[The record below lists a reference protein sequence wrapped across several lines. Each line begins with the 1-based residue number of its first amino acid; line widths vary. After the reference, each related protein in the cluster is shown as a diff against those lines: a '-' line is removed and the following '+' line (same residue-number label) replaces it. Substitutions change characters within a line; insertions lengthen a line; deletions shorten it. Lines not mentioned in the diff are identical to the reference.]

1 MGLFCC
7 DVEKINVSW
16 KVKGLHLQNK
26 LIFLLRKEQR
36 HVLFGKKKCI
46 LLRNDCVVVCSISL
60 HITLVHTHKR
70 TPKHNIRVLCSFG
83 KGKYI
88 LSLFFLHAFCWNQ
101 FYHCKSCCHHPVQ
114 FVEGRWILKNKS
126 TIIVLLKTMITF
138 IVDCWFPNGQH
149 LDNVANFA
157 NTFICFTPH

>member
-1 MGLFCC
+1 MQFTGIWEKSKCWYIFIGTKDRDGVILLWNLKNVC

-16 KVKGLHLQNK
+16 KLKGLHLPNK

-36 HVLFGKKKCI
+36 RVLFGKKKCI

-83 KGKYI
+83 KGKYF
-88 LSLFFLHAFCWNQ
+88 LSFFFSPKCWR
-101 FYHCKSCCHHPVQ
+101 F
-114 FVEGRWILKNKS
+114 
-126 TIIVLLKTMITF
+126 IIK
-138 IVDCWFPNGQH
+138 H
-149 LDNVANFA
+149 EA
-157 NTFICFTPH
+157 